1 MLDFFGPRSYR
12 GRRVVLRRV
21 LIGALLASVAAV
33 FTGQARAATQVL
45 MPNVSYKRTVQFTA
59 HGPVA
64 LNVITAPRPGGLYQL
79 KPLLSNG
86 TILGK
91 ERVTDMEKDV
101 SQTATVA
108 GVNGDLFNFKDGHP
122 SGMLMQNKVLQSP
135 PYRLRSS
142 VGIGTNGKLTVQRVG
157 LFGYWQ
163 GLGQR
168 RPLTGLNQPPRGD
181 GTSLFTPAWGATT
194 PRIAGVSEAVL
205 QPFPPAVPG
214 GELTGTVTLQR
225 TGGGTTIP
233 AGGAVLLARGS
244 QVSKLQ
250 QEAPVGT
257 PITTRLI
264 LSPDW
269 IASGITDAL
278 GGGPVIVRN
287 GKAVWT
293 AGEDF
298 LPSQLGPRN
307 PRTAVG
313 QRRDGKI
320 ILLAVD
326 GRRRGS
332 SVGMTNW
339 ELAQAMVRLGAVT
352 ASALDAGGSTTMA
365 FDGKLLNR
373 PSDPGGERPVAETLA
388 ILYTGVYAPAPA
400 LPVVS
405 PNGDGIAEK
414 QQLSY
419 KVVRPSTVEASLVGP
434 GGVTALSDSGTRV
447 PGVYTFQWPGAAKKM
462 RHFHGVR
469 RVEGQRMRTLD
480 GEPLGRWRWVVKA
493 TDTGGQQSSVERAFW
508 LNDTLGFIR
517 VAPRSVKLR
526 KRTRTAV
533 VARFR
538 LAYPARVTPSIWTT
552 RGTLIRRLPTRSL
565 GAGTRAI
572 AWSGRFQNGR
582 LVYRGTYVFK
592 VFAQNAYG
600 PVDLNG
606 RFVVRR

>member
-1 MLDFFGPRSYR
+1 M
-12 GRRVVLRRV
+12 LRRV
-21 LIGALLASVAAV
+21 LIGALLVSLVAV
-33 FTGQARAATQVL
+33 FAAPARAATQVL
-45 MPNVSYKRTVQFTA
+45 MPNVSYSRTVQFTA
-59 HGPVA
+59 HGPVV
-64 LNVITAPRPGGLYQL
+64 LNLVTAPRPGGLYQL
-79 KPLLSNG
+79 RPLLSNG

-91 ERVTDMEKDV
+91 ERVTDMQKDA
-101 SQTATVA
+101 SDSATVV

-122 SGMLMQNKVLQSP
+122 SGMLMQNRVLESP
-135 PYRLRSS
+135 PYRFRSS
-142 VGIGTNGKLTVQRVG
+142 VGIGPDGKLSVQRVSF
-157 LFGYWQ
+157 FGYWQ

-181 GTSLFTPAWGATT
+181 GTSLFTPAWGAST
-194 PRIAGVSEAVL
+194 PRIPGVVEAVL
-205 QPFPPAVPG
+205 QQFPPAVPG
-214 GELTGTVTLQR
+214 GELTGTVAFQR
-225 TGGGTTIP
+225 GGGGTPIP
-233 AGGAVLLARGS
+233 RNGAVLLARGS
-244 QVSKLQ
+244 QVPKLQ
-250 QEAPVGT
+250 QEAPGGT
-257 PITTRLI
+257 PVTTRVI

-269 IASGITDAL
+269 LASGVTDAL

-298 LPSQLGPRN
+298 LPTQLGPRN

-388 ILYTGVYAPAPA
+388 VLYSGIYAPPPA

-405 PNGDGIAEK
+405 PNGDGFAER

-419 KVVRPSTVEASLVGP
+419 KVVRTSTVTASLVGP
-434 GGVTALSDSGTRV
+434 GGATAFTDTGMRA
-447 PGVYTFQWPGAAKKM
+447 PGSYTFAWPSAT
-462 RHFHGVR
+462 R
-469 RVEGQRMRTLD
+469 RRTA
-480 GEPLGRWRWVVKA
+480 ETPLGRWRWVVKA
-493 TDTGGQQSSVERAFW
+493 EDNAGQESSVERAFW

-526 KRTRTAV
+526 KKSRRAV

-538 LAYPARVTPSIWTT
+538 LAYPARVTPSVWTT
-552 RGTLIRRLPTRSL
+552 RGILIRRLPARNL
-565 GAGTRAI
+565 AAGTRAVS
-572 AWSGRFQNGR
+572 WSGRFQNGR

-592 VFAQNAYG
+592 IFAQNAYG
-600 PVDLNG
+600 PVDLNQ
-606 RFVVRR
+606 RFAVRR

>member
-1 MLDFFGPRSYR
+1 M
-12 GRRVVLRRV
+12 LRRI
-21 LIGALLASVAAV
+21 LIGALLASLAASFASPV
-33 FTGQARAATQVL
+33 RAATQVL
-45 MPNVSYKRTVQFTA
+45 MPNVSFKRTVQFTA
-59 HGPVA
+59 HGPVV

-91 ERVTDMEKDV
+91 ERVTSMERGI
-101 SQTATVA
+101 SNSATVA

-122 SGMLMQNKVLQSP
+122 SGMLMQNGVLQSP
-135 PYRLRSS
+135 PYRFRSS
-142 VGIGTNGKLTVQRVG
+142 VGITNDGRLNVGRVSF
-157 LFGYWQ
+157 FGYWQ

-181 GTSLFTPAWGATT
+181 GTSLFTPAWGAAT
-194 PRIAGVSEAVL
+194 PRIPGVVEAVL
-205 QPFPPAVPG
+205 RPFPPAVTG
-214 GELTGTVTLQR
+214 KELSGFVFVQNN
-225 TGGGTTIP
+225 TGGGTPIP
-233 AGGAVLLARGS
+233 RDGAVLVARGS
-244 QVSKLQ
+244 QVAKLA
-250 QEAPVGT
+250 QEATVGT
-257 PITTRLI
+257 EIFTRLI

-269 IASGITDAL
+269 PTSGVTDAL

-326 GRRRGS
+326 GRRRGL
-332 SVGMTNW
+332 SVGLTNW

-388 ILYTGVYAPAPA
+388 VLYTGVYAPPPT

-405 PNGDGIAEK
+405 PNGDGINER

-419 KVVRPSTVEASLVGP
+419 KIVKPSTVTASLIGP
-434 GGVTALSDSGTRV
+434 GGVTGFTESQSRPA
-447 PGVYTFQWPGAAKKM
+447 GVYSYSWPSAAKRK
-462 RHFHGVR
+462 
-469 RVEGQRMRTLD
+469 QAQ
-480 GEPLGRWRWVVKA
+480 PLGRWRWVVSAEDQDGA
-493 TDTGGQQSSVERAFW
+493 TSSVERAFW
-508 LNDTLGFIR
+508 LNDTLGFMR
-517 VAPRSVKLR
+517 VAPRAVKLR
-526 KRTRTAV
+526 KKTRKAV

-538 LAYPARVTPSIWTT
+538 LAYSARVTPSIWTT
-552 RGTLIRRLPTRSL
+552 YGVLIRKLPARTL
-565 GAGTRAI
+565 APGNRAI
-572 AWSGRFQNGR
+572 VWNGRFSNGR

-600 PVDLNG
+600 PVDLNQ

>member
-1 MLDFFGPRSYR
+1 
-12 GRRVVLRRV
+12 VLRRI
-21 LIGALLASVAAV
+21 LIGALLASLVAA
-33 FTGQARAATQVL
+33 FAAPARAATQVL
-45 MPNVSYKRTVQFTA
+45 MPNVSFSRTVQFTA
-59 HGPVA
+59 HGPVV
-64 LNVITAPRPGGLYQL
+64 LNVVTTPRPGGLYQL

-91 ERVTDMEKDV
+91 ERVTDMQKDV
-101 SQTATVA
+101 SDSATVV
-108 GVNGDLFNFKDGHP
+108 GVNGDLFNWKDGHP
-122 SGMLMQNKVLQSP
+122 TGMLMQNRVLQSP
-135 PYRLRSS
+135 PYRFRSS
-142 VGIGTNGKLTVQRVG
+142 VGITSDGRLNVQRVS
-157 LFGYWQ
+157 FYGYWQ

-181 GTSLFTPAWGATT
+181 GTSLFTPSWGATT
-194 PRIAGVSEAVL
+194 PRIPGVVEAVL

-214 GELTGTVTLQR
+214 GELAGTVTFQHG
-225 TGGGTTIP
+225 GGGTPIP
-233 AGGAVLLARGS
+233 RGGAVLLARGS
-244 QVSKLQ
+244 QVAKLQ
-250 QEAPVGT
+250 QEAPSGT
-257 PITTRLI
+257 QVLTRLI

-269 IASGITDAL
+269 LASGVTDAL

-298 LPSQLGPRN
+298 LPTQLGPRN

-326 GRRRGS
+326 GRRRGY

-352 ASALDAGGSTTMA
+352 GSSLDAGGSTTMA

-373 PSDPGGERPVAETLA
+373 PSDRGGERPVAEALA
-388 ILYTGVYAPAPA
+388 VLYSGVYAPAPA

-405 PNGDGIAEK
+405 PNGDGIAER

-419 KVVRPSTVEASLVGP
+419 KVVRTSSVTASLIGP
-434 GGVTALSDSGTRV
+434 GGATALTDTGTRE
-447 PGVYTFQWPGAAKKM
+447 PGVYNFAWPSAT
-462 RHFHGVR
+462 R
-469 RVEGQRMRTLD
+469 RRTQD
-480 GEPLGRWRWVVKA
+480 DPLGRWRWVVKA
-493 TDTGGQQSSVERAFW
+493 TDTDGRESSVERAFW

-526 KRTRTAV
+526 KKSRSAV
-533 VARFR
+533 VARFK

-552 RGTLIRRLPTRSL
+552 RGILIRRLPSRNL
-565 GAGTRAI
+565 AAGTRAV
-572 AWSGRFQNGR
+572 AWNGRFQNGR
-582 LVYRGTYVFK
+582 LVYRGTYAFK
-592 VFAQNAYG
+592 IFAKNSYG
-600 PVDLNG
+600 PVDLNQ

>member
-1 MLDFFGPRSYR
+1 M
-12 GRRVVLRRV
+12 LRRI
-21 LIGALLASVAAV
+21 LIGALLASLVAA
-33 FTGQARAATQVL
+33 FAAPARAATQVL

-59 HGPVA
+59 HGPVV
-64 LNVITAPRPGGLYQL
+64 LNVVTAPRPGGLYQL

-86 TILGK
+86 AILGT
-91 ERVTDMEKDV
+91 ERVTDMQKDV
-101 SQTATVA
+101 SDSATVV
-108 GVNGDLFNFKDGHP
+108 GVNGDLFNWKDGHP
-122 SGMLMQNKVLQSP
+122 TGMLMQDRVLQSP
-135 PYRLRSS
+135 PYRFRSS
-142 VGIGTNGKLTVQRVG
+142 VGITSDGRLNVQRVS
-157 LFGYWQ
+157 FYGYWQ

-194 PRIAGVSEAVL
+194 PRIPGVVEAIL

-214 GELTGTVTLQR
+214 GELAGTVTFQHS
-225 TGGGTTIP
+225 GGGTPIP
-233 AGGAVLLARGS
+233 RNGAVLLARGS
-244 QVSKLQ
+244 QVAKVQ
-250 QEAPVGT
+250 QEAPSGT
-257 PITTRLI
+257 TVLTRLI

-269 IASGITDAL
+269 LASAVTDAL

-298 LPSQLGPRN
+298 LPTQLGPRN

-326 GRRRGS
+326 GRRRGY

-352 ASALDAGGSTTMA
+352 ASSLDAGGSTTMA

-373 PSDPGGERPVAETLA
+373 PSDRGGERPVAETLA
-388 ILYTGVYAPAPA
+388 VLYSGVYAPPPA

-405 PNGDGIAEK
+405 PNGDGIAER
-414 QQLSY
+414 QQIAY
-419 KVVRPSTVEASLVGP
+419 KVVRTSNVTASLVGP
-434 GGVTALSDSGTRV
+434 GGAMAFTDTGTRE
-447 PGVYTFQWPGAAKKM
+447 PGVYSFQWPTSSKKQRGKAVHGA
-462 RHFHGVR
+462 RRIHGR
-469 RVEGQRMRTLD
+469 WFRTLD
-480 GEPLGRWRWVVKA
+480 GDPLGRWRWVVKA
-493 TDTGGQQSSVERAFW
+493 TDTDGQESSVERAFW

-526 KRTRTAV
+526 KKSRSAV
-533 VARFR
+533 VARFK
-538 LAYPARVTPSIWTT
+538 LAYSARVTPSIWTT
-552 RGTLIRRLPTRSL
+552 RGVLIRRLPARNL

-572 AWSGRFQNGR
+572 AWSGRFKNGR

-592 VFAQNAYG
+592 IFAQNSYG
-600 PVDLNG
+600 PVDLNQ

>member
-1 MLDFFGPRSYR
+1 M
-12 GRRVVLRRV
+12 LRRI
-21 LIGALLASVAAV
+21 LIGALLASLAASFASPV
-33 FTGQARAATQVL
+33 RAATQVL
-45 MPNVSYKRTVQFTA
+45 MPNVSFKRTVQFTA
-59 HGPVA
+59 HGPVV
-64 LNVITAPRPGGLYQL
+64 LNVITVPRPGGLYQL

-91 ERVTDMEKDV
+91 ERVTSMERGI
-101 SQTATVA
+101 SNSATVA

-122 SGMLMQNKVLQSP
+122 SGMLMQNGVLQSP
-135 PYRLRSS
+135 PYRFRSS
-142 VGIGTNGKLTVQRVG
+142 VGITSDGRLNVGRVSF
-157 LFGYWQ
+157 FGYWQ

-181 GTSLFTPAWGATT
+181 GTSLFTPAWGAAT
-194 PRIAGVSEAVL
+194 PRIPGVVEAVL
-205 QPFPPAVPG
+205 RPFPPAVTG
-214 GELTGTVTLQR
+214 KELSGFVYVQNN
-225 TGGGTTIP
+225 TGGGTPIP
-233 AGGAVLLARGS
+233 RDGAVLVARGS
-244 QVSKLQ
+244 QVAKLA
-250 QEAPVGT
+250 QEATVGT
-257 PITTRLI
+257 EIFTRLI

-269 IASGITDAL
+269 PTSGVTDAL

-326 GRRRGS
+326 GRRRGL
-332 SVGMTNW
+332 SVGLTNW

-388 ILYTGVYAPAPA
+388 VLYTGVYAPPPT

-405 PNGDGIAEK
+405 PNGDGINER

-419 KVVRPSTVEASLVGP
+419 KIVKPSTVTASLIGP
-434 GGVTALSDSGTRV
+434 GGVTGFTETQSRPA
-447 PGVYTFQWPGAAKKM
+447 GVYGYSWPSAAKRKQA
-462 RHFHGVR
+462 R
-469 RVEGQRMRTLD
+469 
-480 GEPLGRWRWVVKA
+480 PLGRWRWVVSAEDQDGA
-493 TDTGGQQSSVERAFW
+493 TSSVERAFW
-508 LNDTLGFIR
+508 LNDTLGFMR
-517 VAPRSVKLR
+517 VAPRAVKLR
-526 KRTRTAV
+526 KKTRKAV

-538 LAYPARVTPSIWTT
+538 LAYSARVTPSIWTT
-552 RGTLIRRLPTRSL
+552 YGVLIRKLPARTL
-565 GAGTRAI
+565 APGNRAI
-572 AWSGRFQNGR
+572 VWNGRFSNGR

-600 PVDLNG
+600 PVDLNQ

>member
-1 MLDFFGPRSYR
+1 
-12 GRRVVLRRV
+12 VLRRI
-21 LIGALLASVAAV
+21 LIGALLASLVAA
-33 FTGQARAATQVL
+33 FAAPARAATQVL
-45 MPNVSYKRTVQFTA
+45 MPNVSFSRTVQFTA
-59 HGPVA
+59 HGPVV
-64 LNVITAPRPGGLYQL
+64 LNVVTTPRPGGLYQL

-91 ERVTDMEKDV
+91 ERVTDMQKDV
-101 SQTATVA
+101 SDSATVV
-108 GVNGDLFNFKDGHP
+108 GVNGDLFNWKDGHP
-122 SGMLMQNKVLQSP
+122 TGMLMQNRVLQSP
-135 PYRLRSS
+135 PYRFRSS
-142 VGIGTNGKLTVQRVG
+142 VGITSDGRLNVQRVS
-157 LFGYWQ
+157 FYGYWQ

-181 GTSLFTPAWGATT
+181 GTSLFTPSWGATT
-194 PRIAGVSEAVL
+194 PRIPGVVEAVL

-214 GELTGTVTLQR
+214 GELAGTVTFQHG
-225 TGGGTTIP
+225 GGGTPIP
-233 AGGAVLLARGS
+233 RGGAVLLARGS
-244 QVSKLQ
+244 QVAKLQ
-250 QEAPVGT
+250 QEAPSGT
-257 PITTRLI
+257 QVLTRLI

-269 IASGITDAL
+269 LASGVTDAL

-298 LPSQLGPRN
+298 LPTQLGPRN

-326 GRRRGS
+326 GRRRGY

-352 ASALDAGGSTTMA
+352 GSSLDAGGSTTMA

-373 PSDPGGERPVAETLA
+373 PSDRGGERPVAEALA
-388 ILYTGVYAPAPA
+388 VLYSGVYAPAPA

-405 PNGDGIAEK
+405 PNGDGIAER

-419 KVVRPSTVEASLVGP
+419 KVVRTSSVTASLIGP
-434 GGVTALSDSGTRV
+434 GGATALTDTGTRE
-447 PGVYTFQWPGAAKKM
+447 PGVYNFAWPSAT
-462 RHFHGVR
+462 R
-469 RVEGQRMRTLD
+469 RRTQD
-480 GEPLGRWRWVVKA
+480 DPLGRWRWVVKA
-493 TDTGGQQSSVERAFW
+493 TDTDGRESSVERAFW

-526 KRTRTAV
+526 KKSRSAV
-533 VARFR
+533 VARFK

-552 RGTLIRRLPTRSL
+552 RGILIRRLPSRNL
-565 GAGTRAI
+565 AAGTRAV
-572 AWSGRFQNGR
+572 AWNGRFQNGR

-592 VFAQNAYG
+592 IFAKNSYG
-600 PVDLNG
+600 PVDLNQ

>member
-1 MLDFFGPRSYR
+1 
-12 GRRVVLRRV
+12 VLRRI
-21 LIGALLASVAAV
+21 LIGALLASLAASFASPV
-33 FTGQARAATQVL
+33 RAATQVL
-45 MPNVSYKRTVQFTA
+45 MPNVSFKRTVQFTA
-59 HGPVA
+59 HGPVV
-64 LNVITAPRPGGLYQL
+64 LNVITVPRPGGLYQL

-91 ERVTDMEKDV
+91 ERVTSMERGI
-101 SQTATVA
+101 SNSATVA

-122 SGMLMQNKVLQSP
+122 SGMLMQNGVLQSP
-135 PYRLRSS
+135 PYRFRSS
-142 VGIGTNGKLTVQRVG
+142 VGITSDGRLNVGRVSF
-157 LFGYWQ
+157 FGYWQ

-181 GTSLFTPAWGATT
+181 GTSLFTPAWGAAT
-194 PRIAGVSEAVL
+194 PRIPGVVEAVL
-205 QPFPPAVPG
+205 RPFPPAVTG
-214 GELTGTVTLQR
+214 KELSGFVYVQNN
-225 TGGGTTIP
+225 TGGGTPIP
-233 AGGAVLLARGS
+233 RDGAVLVARGS
-244 QVSKLQ
+244 QVAKLA
-250 QEAPVGT
+250 QEATVGT
-257 PITTRLI
+257 EIFTRLI

-269 IASGITDAL
+269 PTSGVTDAL

-326 GRRRGS
+326 GRRRGL
-332 SVGMTNW
+332 SVGLTNW

-388 ILYTGVYAPAPA
+388 VLYTGVYAPPPT

-405 PNGDGIAEK
+405 PNGDGINER

-419 KVVRPSTVEASLVGP
+419 KIVKPSTVTASLIGP
-434 GGVTALSDSGTRV
+434 GGVTGFTETQSRPA
-447 PGVYTFQWPGAAKKM
+447 GVYGYSWPSAAKRK
-462 RHFHGVR
+462 
-469 RVEGQRMRTLD
+469 QAQ
-480 GEPLGRWRWVVKA
+480 PLGRWRWVVSAEDQDGA
-493 TDTGGQQSSVERAFW
+493 TSSVERAFW
-508 LNDTLGFIR
+508 LNDTLGFMR
-517 VAPRSVKLR
+517 VAPRAVKLR
-526 KRTRTAV
+526 KKTRKAV

-538 LAYPARVTPSIWTT
+538 LAYSARVTPSIWTT
-552 RGTLIRRLPTRSL
+552 YGVLIRKLPARTQAPRN
-565 GAGTRAI
+565 RAI
-572 AWSGRFQNGR
+572 VWNGRFSNGR

-600 PVDLNG
+600 PVDLNQ

>member
-1 MLDFFGPRSYR
+1 
-12 GRRVVLRRV
+12 
-21 LIGALLASVAAV
+21 VA
-33 FTGQARAATQVL
+33 
-45 MPNVSYKRTVQFTA
+45 
-59 HGPVA
+59 
-64 LNVITAPRPGGLYQL
+64 
-79 KPLLSNG
+79 
-86 TILGK
+86 
-91 ERVTDMEKDV
+91 
-101 SQTATVA
+101 
-108 GVNGDLFNFKDGHP
+108 
-122 SGMLMQNKVLQSP
+122 
-135 PYRLRSS
+135 
-142 VGIGTNGKLTVQRVG
+142 
-157 LFGYWQ
+157 
-163 GLGQR
+163 
-168 RPLTGLNQPPRGD
+168 
-181 GTSLFTPAWGATT
+181 
-194 PRIAGVSEAVL
+194 EAVL

-214 GELTGTVTLQR
+214 GELTGTVTFQR
-225 TGGGTTIP
+225 TGGGTAIP
-233 AGGAVLLARGS
+233 AGGAVLLSRGS

-250 QEAPVGT
+250 QEAPAGAPVA
-257 PITTRLI
+257 TRLI

-269 IASGITDAL
+269 LASGVTDAL
-278 GGGPVIVRN
+278 GGGPLIVRN

-388 ILYTGVYAPAPA
+388 VLYTGVYAPPPA
-400 LPVVS
+400 LTVVS

-414 QQLSY
+414 QQLAY
-419 KVVRPSTVEASLVGP
+419 KVVKPSTVTASLVGP
-434 GGVTALSDSGTRV
+434 GGVTAFTDTGTRI
-447 PGVYTFQWPGAAKKM
+447 PGIYTFNWPSAT
-462 RHFHGVR
+462 R
-469 RVEGQRMRTLD
+469 RRTQD
-480 GEPLGRWRWVVKA
+480 EPLGRWRWVVKA
-493 TDTGGQQSSVERAFW
+493 TDNTGQESSVERAFW
-508 LNDTLGFIR
+508 LNDTLGFIK

-526 KRTRTAV
+526 KKSRRAV
-533 VARFR
+533 VARFK
-538 LAYPARVTPSIWTT
+538 LAYSARVTPSIWTT
-552 RGTLIRRLPTRSL
+552 RGTLIRRLPARNLT
-565 GAGTRAI
+565 AGTRAI
-572 AWSGRFQNGR
+572 AWNGRFGNGR

-592 VFAQNAYG
+592 VFAQNSYG